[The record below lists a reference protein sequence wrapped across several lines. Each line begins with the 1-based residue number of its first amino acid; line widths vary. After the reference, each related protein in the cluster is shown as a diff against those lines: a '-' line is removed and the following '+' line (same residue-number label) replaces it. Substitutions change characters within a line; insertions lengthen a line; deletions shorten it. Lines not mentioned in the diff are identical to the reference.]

1 MAAML
6 AYHACKLCLENQAK
20 YCMLSKFSITAV
32 NWLTWKAT
40 NFSPIT
46 TKSFFSALNH
56 PELTLDSKNG
66 IYWQGTENVACFL
79 FYLKSS

>member
-32 NWLTWKAT
+32 NWLT
-40 NFSPIT
+40 
-46 TKSFFSALNH
+46 
-56 PELTLDSKNG
+56 
-66 IYWQGTENVACFL
+66 
-79 FYLKSS
+79 